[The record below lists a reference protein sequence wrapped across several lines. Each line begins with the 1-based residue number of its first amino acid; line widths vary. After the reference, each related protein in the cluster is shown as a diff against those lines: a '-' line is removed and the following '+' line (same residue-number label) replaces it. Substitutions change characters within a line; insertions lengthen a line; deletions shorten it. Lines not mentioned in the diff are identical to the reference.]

1 MFIAPNLNKIYH
13 FNLLSFKRIIAPFL
27 LIIIVVF
34 PCKSQNANNGIKKI
48 VIDPGHGGK
57 DSGTMGTKR
66 YKQYEKHIALAI
78 SLKLGNYIAKSY
90 PKIELVYTR
99 KTDIFLELKER
110 TELANQLDA
119 DLFISIHCDG
129 FTNPNASGAS
139 VFVMGMSKLKANMD
153 VAMRENSVIYME
165 DNYKEKYEGFDPQ
178 SAESYIVF
186 SLMQNTYLDQSISFA
201 ENVEKEFAIRA
212 KRKSRGV
219 KQAPFYVIS
228 RVNMPSVLIE
238 CGFLTNPKEEDYLN
252 TIIGQDYIAS
262 AIFRAFRS
270 YKENVDKIS
279 NQAGDKQKKK
289 QEVNKQEVN
298 KQEVNKQEVNKQE
311 VNKQVIEKKELK
323 ANIIFKVQIGTYLK
337 DMKNS
342 EKFSGIQIE
351 EDILNGIYKYFV
363 GNTSSKIEADKLR
376 ETMIEKG
383 FNGAFVIAFKDGI
396 RINVKEALSL
406 QKNK

>member
-90 PKIELVYTR
+90 PEIELVYTR
-99 KTDIFLELKER
+99 KTDVFLELKER

-252 TIIGQDYIAS
+252 TTIGQDYIAS

-279 NQAGDKQKKK
+279 NQAGDKQKK
-289 QEVNKQEVN
+289 